1 MKYPKDPVDATIVAF
16 LWADWFAKQWL
27 IAPFSLYMKYDYWSH
42 NKAVEKAA
50 KEAEENPPVLP
61 DITNESTEDPS

>member
-1 MKYPKDPVDATIVAF
+1 MKKPTLEDCFFIA
-16 LWADWFAKQWL
+16 L
-27 IAPFSLYMKYDYWSH
+27 IYFDEFIKRTLMGVYYMWQKYDYWSH

-61 DITNESTEDPS
+61 NISDESN